1 MPELYI
7 FYILS
12 FVVICSA
19 ILVVASN
26 NIFHS
31 ALSLA
36 LTLLGVSAIFGL
48 LGSFFMAGIQI
59 FVYIGAIVVITIFA
73 INLTKQKIGELEL
86 SVSKWKTQA
95 FLLSLFF
102 FILVSYLIYRSD
114 KFVKPMIPIIGYEP
128 KDNTNII
135 GAKFISDILIPFEA
149 ISFLML
155 SALIGAIVIIAKDK
169 KEK

>member
-73 INLTKQKIGELEL
+73 INLTKQKIGEL

-95 FLLSLFF
+95 FLISSLFF
-102 FILVSYLIYRSD
+102 ISGSYVIYGSD
-114 KFVKPMIPIIGYEP
+114 KFFKPMRPIIGYEP

-135 GAKFISDILIPFEA
+135 GAKFISDMLIPFES

-169 KEK
+169 KER

>member
-12 FVVICSA
+12 FVVVASA
-19 ILVVASN
+19 ILVVTSD

-36 LTLLGVSAIFGL
+36 LTLLGVAAIFGL

-73 INLTKQKIGELEL
+73 INLTKQKIGKLEL

-95 FLLSLFF
+95 FLISLLFF
-102 FILVSYLIYRSD
+102 ISGSYVVYRSD
-114 KFVKPMIPIIGYEP
+114 KFLKHMRPTIGYEP
-128 KDNTNII
+128 TDNTYII
-135 GAKFISDILIPFEA
+135 GTKFVSDMLIPFEA

-155 SALIGAIVIIAKDK
+155 SALIGAIVIIAKHK
-169 KEK
+169 KED